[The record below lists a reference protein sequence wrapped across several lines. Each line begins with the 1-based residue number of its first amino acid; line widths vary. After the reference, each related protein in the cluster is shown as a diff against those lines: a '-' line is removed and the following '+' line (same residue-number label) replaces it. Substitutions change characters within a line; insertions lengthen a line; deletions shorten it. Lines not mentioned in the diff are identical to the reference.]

1 MIDNQLIS
9 SNRHSPILA
18 KDIKDLLLRRY
29 AIFTGGHDK
38 EFRSLIIFQDRGL
51 DGLGDESYIFLMQY
65 FSSLSTMLTC
75 VQEFTVVI
83 DRRTGNWTVVKSIVA
98 RLNEKFPGNLHQI
111 FVIKPQGF
119 MQGFF
124 LEKTINSIRDGCKIP
139 LIFVDKTEELLPFI
153 DQQHLTSDL
162 GGELNFDIE
171 DWLTN
176 RIVSSKY
183 VDSLLV
189 PFSLKY
195 FVINFGPYLALYQGS

>member
-1 MIDNQLIS
+1 
-9 SNRHSPILA
+9 
-18 KDIKDLLLRRY
+18 
-29 AIFTGGHDK
+29 
-38 EFRSLIIFQDRGL
+38 
-51 DGLGDESYIFLMQY
+51 
-65 FSSLSTMLTC
+65 
-75 VQEFTVVI
+75 
-83 DRRTGNWTVVKSIVA
+83 
-98 RLNEKFPGNLHQI
+98 
-111 FVIKPQGF
+111 

-176 RIVSSKY
+176 RIVSSSKY

-195 FVINFGPYLALYQGS
+195 FVINFGPYLALYQDS